1 MGRSRRAEGERSGGA
16 GKPRRTR
23 SGSGERRRPR
33 PRPTRVERHGPE
45 EPPEG
50 IGGIVRHILG
60 ERRLRKGVALGRLAR
75 AWPTVVGEELARQ
88 TTPRA
93 LDEGGLLVAAS
104 SAAWGSQVRF
114 LAREI
119 RRRANEA
126 LGSEEVRKVRVTV
139 GGESWKPLRR
149 KGNEPPS
156 DGVGGPERD
165 PPR

>member
-1 MGRSRRAEGERSGGA
+1 MGRSEHDSGGRSGRGGGA
-16 GKPRRTR
+16 RRKT
-23 SGSGERRRPR
+23 SGSGGGRRPR
-33 PRPTRVERHGPE
+33 PRPTKVERHGPGE
-45 EPPEG
+45 APEG
-50 IGGIVRHILG
+50 IGGIVRHLLG
-60 ERRLRKGVALGRLAR
+60 ERRMRKGVALGRLAR
-75 AWPTVVGEELARQ
+75 AWPQVVGEELARQ

-126 LGSEEVRKVRVTV
+126 LGSDEVRKVRVTV
-139 GGESWKPLRR
+139 GGGSWKPLRH
-149 KGNEPPS
+149 KGNEAAEE
-156 DGVGGPERD
+156 GTGGPGGD

>member
-1 MGRSRRAEGERSGGA
+1 
-16 GKPRRTR
+16 
-23 SGSGERRRPR
+23 
-33 PRPTRVERHGPE
+33 VERHGAE

-50 IGGIVRHILG
+50 IGGILRHILG
-60 ERRLRKGVALGRLAR
+60 DRRMRKGMALGRLAR
-75 AWPTVVGEELARQ
+75 AWPQVVGEELARQ

-114 LAREI
+114 LAPEI

-139 GGESWKPLRR
+139 GGESWKPLGRR
-149 KGNEPPS
+149 GNRGV
-156 DGVGGPERD
+156 DGAPGGPGSG
-165 PPR
+165 PSG